1 MMQRYAPWAA
11 FGAVIMGLTFGSGAF
26 TIAEADEHY
35 PIVSFD
41 AFDYGFRGADRVD
54 PGLVNLQVVNT
65 GKQSHQMQLVRLET
79 GHTAADFAAAAK
91 SNPRRLPPW
100 SRLVGGPNGVV
111 AGERTSTLQFLTPG
125 DYVLVCWMPDTS
137 GTPHFTLGMT
147 KSITVTAGAVKPE
160 AEPVPDVTITLVDFE
175 YKLSKPI
182 TAGRHTVRVVNNG
195 QQVHETLVVQLPPK
209 GTSKAFGAALAPGKP
224 PAASPPGKPVG
235 GVVGLAPGDA
245 AVFQM
250 AFTPGRYGLLC
261 LFPDH
266 DTGQPHFEKGMA
278 TEFDVK

>member
-1 MMQRYAPWAA
+1 MRRFTRWAA
-11 FGAVIMGLTFGSGAF
+11 VVVAILGLTIGSGAG
-26 TIAEADEHY
+26 TGAQAGEHY

-41 AFDYGFRGADRVD
+41 AFEYGFRGADRVE
-54 PGLVNLQVVNT
+54 PGLANLQVVNA
-65 GKQSHQMQLVRLET
+65 GKQPHQMQLVKLEA

-91 SNPRRLPPW
+91 TNPRRLPNW
-100 SRLVGGPNGVV
+100 SRLVGGPNGAV
-111 AGERTSTLQFLTPG
+111 AGERTSTLQFLAPG
-125 DYVLVCWMPDTS
+125 DYVLVCWLPDAG
-137 GTPHFTLGMT
+137 GTPHFSLGMT
-147 KSITVTAGAVKPE
+147 KSITVLPGTAKPE
-160 AEPVPDVTITLVDFE
+160 AEPVPDVTITLADFE

-182 TAGRHTVRVVNNG
+182 TAGRHTIRVVNSG
-195 QQVHETLVVQLPPK
+195 QQVHETLVVQLPAK

-224 PAASPPGKPVG
+224 PSVTPPGKPVG
-235 GVVGLAPGDA
+235 GVVGLAPGDS

-278 TEFDVK
+278 MEFDVK